1 MLFCYASQGTYTKR
15 TFACFVVCSEFG
27 LCVLQVKKFLDSTH
41 SMPDFV
47 ELYKNMYLHL
57 KNAMEELF
65 GQQTA
70 FVLALRQGFSAALLQ
85 LSILTAMHV
94 SQELAHYIR
103 GINEYEHR
111 TPI

>member
-1 MLFCYASQGTYTKR
+1 MGQGTD
-15 TFACFVVCSEFG
+15 CIDFV
-27 LCVLQVKKFLDSTH
+27 LCILQVKKFLDLTYNL
-41 SMPDFV
+41 PDFV
-47 ELYKNMYLHL
+47 ERYKNMYLHL

-94 SQELAHYIR
+94 SP
-103 GINEYEHR
+103 
-111 TPI
+111 TPVQVF